1 MPYFYFEKSLIYA
14 IIKEIYFWRK
24 PMNNNQKLY
33 GYILL
38 HNEKFA
44 FAIDGFIGRIFDGV
58 SGFRFTEKI
67 ELPNVLYGITDKN
80 YDIVINIASFQKTS
94 NCIVFATDYYAI
106 GSANAFHYDLSQ
118 YDRIDFVGGTGNS
131 ILDPKLIYPPCKW
144 QDSRDIYENGCSI
157 DFRPIKDVDKQYKLI
172 VEETPLTFQSTIHP
186 YQDRKDNK
194 LGVTNSAIIL
204 RFDELQPF
212 NTIHKWYSYIHK
224 MTALLVQ
231 QQNVAFDKIKIYFG
245 DGKNRGYAN
254 VYVNHGFEN
263 VVEKMPIRT
272 ISLRTFDRVFSAFS
286 QMIDTEEFSINFLP
300 ENNNA
305 VGWETYETVK
315 NICTAV
321 EFEFAKS
328 NIKKEKESIIDNLI
342 KKTKILLDEYKNATP
357 ELTDKAYQTISTS
370 ISNWNFPATEQF
382 NYLYNASKTIIDG
395 LTAHRHLTLSEDTI
409 QHFVTCRNNIA
420 HGGSRP
426 SLNSEIADT
435 AYCLK
440 VLIYVSLLKRIGL
453 TDDEIS
459 KALEF
464 IF

>member
-1 MPYFYFEKSLIYA
+1 
-14 IIKEIYFWRK
+14 
-24 PMNNNQKLY
+24 MNNNQKLY
-33 GYILL
+33 GYVLL
-38 HNEKFA
+38 HKKKFA

-58 SGFRFTEKI
+58 SGFRFPEKI
-67 ELPNVLYGITDKN
+67 KLPDVLYGITDKN
-80 YDIVINIASFQKTS
+80 YDIAISIASSQRTS

-106 GSANAFHYDLSQ
+106 GSANLKHYDLSN
-118 YDRIDFVGGTGNS
+118 YDKIEFVGGTMNS
-131 ILDPKLIYPPCKW
+131 ILDPELIYPQNKW
-144 QDSRDIYENGCSI
+144 QDCRDIYENGSCI
-157 DFRPIKDVDKQYKLI
+157 NFRPIKDVDKQYKLI
-172 VEETPLTFQSTIHP
+172 VQGTSLTLQSVIHP

-194 LGVTNSAIIL
+194 LGITNSAVFLI
-204 RFDELQPF
+204 FDKLQKF
-212 NTIHKWYSYIHK
+212 NSINEWYSYIHK

-245 DGKNRGYAN
+245 EERERGYAN

-263 VVEKMPIRT
+263 IVEKKPKRT

-286 QMIDTEEFSINFLP
+286 QMIDTEDFSINFLP

-328 NIKKEKESIIDNLI
+328 NIKIEKDPIIANLI
-342 KKTKILLDEYKNATP
+342 KETKKLLKAYKKDTP

-370 ISNWNFPATEQF
+370 ISKWTFPATEQF

-395 LTAHRHLTLSEDTI
+395 LTAHRHLTLSEGVI
-409 QHFVTCRNNIA
+409 QHFVTCRNNIT
-420 HGGSRP
+420 HGSRP

>member
-1 MPYFYFEKSLIYA
+1 
-14 IIKEIYFWRK
+14 
-24 PMNNNQKLY
+24 
-33 GYILL
+33 
-38 HNEKFA
+38 
-44 FAIDGFIGRIFDGV
+44 
-58 SGFRFTEKI
+58 
-67 ELPNVLYGITDKN
+67 
-80 YDIVINIASFQKTS
+80 
-94 NCIVFATDYYAI
+94 
-106 GSANAFHYDLSQ
+106 
-118 YDRIDFVGGTGNS
+118 
-131 ILDPKLIYPPCKW
+131 
-144 QDSRDIYENGCSI
+144 
-157 DFRPIKDVDKQYKLI
+157 
-172 VEETPLTFQSTIHP
+172 
-186 YQDRKDNK
+186 
-194 LGVTNSAIIL
+194 
-204 RFDELQPF
+204 
-212 NTIHKWYSYIHK
+212 

-245 DGKNRGYAN
+245 EERERGYAN

-263 VVEKMPIRT
+263 IVEKKPKRT

-286 QMIDTEEFSINFLP
+286 QMIDTEDFSINFLP

-328 NIKKEKESIIDNLI
+328 NIKIEKDPIIANLI
-342 KKTKILLDEYKNATP
+342 KETKKLLKAYKKDTP

-370 ISNWNFPATEQF
+370 ISKWTFPATEQF

-395 LTAHRHLTLSEDTI
+395 LTAHRHLTLSEGVI
-409 QHFVTCRNNIA
+409 QHFVTCRNNIT
-420 HGGSRP
+420 HGSRP

>member
-1 MPYFYFEKSLIYA
+1 
-14 IIKEIYFWRK
+14 
-24 PMNNNQKLY
+24 MNNNQKLY

-38 HNEKFA
+38 QKKKFA

-58 SGFRFTEKI
+58 SGFRFVEEIK
-67 ELPNVLYGITDKN
+67 LPDVIYGITDEN
-80 YDIVINIASFQKTS
+80 YDIAIRILNSHKTS
-94 NCIVFATDYYAI
+94 NCIIFSISYYAI
-106 GSANAFHYDLSQ
+106 GSANAVHCDLSQ
-118 YDRIDFVGGTGNS
+118 FDTIDFVGGTGNC
-131 ILDPKLIYPPCKW
+131 ILDPELIYPPYKW
-144 QDSRDIYENGCSI
+144 QDKINIYENGCSI
-157 DFRPIKDVDKQYKLI
+157 NFRPIKDVDKKYKLI

-204 RFDELQPF
+204 KFDELQPF
-212 NTIHKWYSYIHK
+212 DSINKWYAYVHK

-245 DGKNRGYAN
+245 EGRNRRYAD
-254 VYVNHGFEN
+254 VYVNHGLEN
-263 VVEKMPIRT
+263 IVEKKPVRT

-286 QMIDTEEFSINFLP
+286 KMIDTENFSINFLP
-300 ENNNA
+300 DNNNA

-321 EFEFAKS
+321 EFEFEKS
-328 NIKKEKESIIDNLI
+328 EIKKEKDPIIANLI
-342 KKTKILLDEYKNATP
+342 EKTQQLLDEYKDTTP
-357 ELTDKAYQTISTS
+357 ELTNKAYQSISTS
-370 ISNWNFPATEQF
+370 VSKWTFPATEQF
-382 NYLYNASKTIIDG
+382 NYLYKANKTIIDG
-395 LTAHRHLTLSEDTI
+395 LTAHRHLALSEDAI
-409 QHFVTCRNNIA
+409 QHFVTCRNNIT
-420 HGGSRP
+420 HGSRP
-426 SLNSEIADT
+426 SLNNEIADT

-459 KALEF
+459 KSLEF